1 VYADPAEM
9 LLRLDEAGVRLD
21 EAGVRLAGDEGY

>member
-9 LLRLDEAGVRLD
+9 LARLDEAGVRFD
-21 EAGVRLAGDEGY
+21 EPGEY

>member
-9 LLRLDEAGVRLD
+9 LARLDETGVRLD
-21 EAGVRLAGDEGY
+21 EAGLRED